1 MSKFTVACVQTN
13 TGLEME
19 PTIAALRPMVA
30 RAREMGADFIT
41 TPENVTLV
49 DRSRKRMLAKVRTE
63 VDHPAIPA
71 FQAMA
76 RETGAWLLAGSLTIK
91 LDDEHVANR
100 SYLFDA
106 QGAVVARYDKIHMFD
121 VDLKGGDSYRESA
134 TVRSGGEAVIAPT
147 PWGLLGMTVCYDL
160 RFAALYRALAHAGAS
175 FLTVPAA
182 FTAFTGKAHWHVLL
196 RARAI
201 ETGCFVIAP
210 AQVGK
215 HEDGRETYG
224 HSLVVAPWGE
234 VLLDGGDQVGVT
246 TAVID
251 TARVEEARSM
261 VPALTHDRPFKTPRP
276 ATVDGKARAAGD

>member
-1 MSKFTVACVQTN
+1 MTSFTVACVQTN

-19 PTIAALRPMVA
+19 PAIAALRPMVS

-63 VDHPAIPA
+63 ADHPAIPA
-71 FQAMA
+71 FQEMA
-76 RETGAWLLAGSLTIK
+76 REAGAWLLAGSLTIK

-210 AQVGK
+210 AQVGT

-251 TARVEEARSM
+251 TARIEEARGM
-261 VPALTHDRPFKTPRP
+261 VPSLTHDRAFKTPRP

>member
-1 MSKFTVACVQTN
+1 MTSFTVACVQTN

-19 PTIAALRPMVA
+19 PAIAALRPMVS

-49 DRSRKRMLAKVRTE
+49 DRSRKRMLAKVRAE
-63 VDHPAIPA
+63 ADHPAIPA
-71 FQAMA
+71 FQEMA

-210 AQVGK
+210 AQVGT

-251 TARVEEARSM
+251 TARIEEARGM
-261 VPALTHDRPFKTPRP
+261 VPSLTHDRAFKTPRP
-276 ATVDGKARAAGD
+276 ATVDNKARAAGD

>member
-1 MSKFTVACVQTN
+1 MTSFTVACVQTN

-19 PTIAALRPMVA
+19 PSIAALRPMVL

-41 TPENVTLV
+41 TPENVTLL

-63 VDHPAIPA
+63 ADHPAIPA

-100 SYLFDA
+100 SFLFDA
-106 QGAVVARYDKIHMFD
+106 EGSVVARYDKIHMFD

-251 TARVEEARSM
+251 TARVDEARGM
-261 VPALTHDRPFKTPRP
+261 VPSLTHDRPFKTPRP

>member
-1 MSKFTVACVQTN
+1 MTSFTVACVQTN

-19 PTIAALRPMVA
+19 PAIAALRPMVS

-63 VDHPAIPA
+63 ADHPAIPA
-71 FQAMA
+71 FQEMA
-76 RETGAWLLAGSLTIK
+76 RQTGAWLLAGSLTIK

-210 AQVGK
+210 AQVGT

-251 TARVEEARSM
+251 TARIEEARGM
-261 VPALTHDRPFKTPRP
+261 VPSLTHDRAFKTPRP
-276 ATVDGKARAAGD
+276 ATVDNKARAAGD

>member
-19 PTIAALRPMVA
+19 PAIAALRPMVA

-49 DRSRKRMLAKVRTE
+49 DRSRKRMLAKVRAE
-63 VDHPAIPA
+63 AGHPAIPA

-106 QGAVVARYDKIHMFD
+106 QGAVVARYNKIHMFD

-134 TVRSGGEAVIAPT
+134 TVRSGSEAVIAPT

-210 AQVGK
+210 AQVGT

-234 VLLDGGDQVGVT
+234 VLLDGGDHVGVT

-251 TARVEEARSM
+251 TARVEEARGM

-276 ATVDGKARAAGD
+276 AAVEGKARAAGD

>member
-1 MSKFTVACVQTN
+1 MSRFTVACVQTN

-19 PTIAALRPMVA
+19 PAIAALRPMVL

-49 DRSRKRMLAKVRTE
+49 DRSRKRMLAKVTTE
-63 VDHPAIPA
+63 ADHPAIPA
-71 FQAMA
+71 FRDMA

-100 SYLFDA
+100 SVLFDA
-106 QGAVVARYDKIHMFD
+106 QGAIVARYDKIHMFD

-234 VLLDGGDQVGVT
+234 VLADGGEEVGVT
-246 TAVID
+246 TAVIN
-251 TARVEEARSM
+251 TARIEEARGM
-261 VPALTHDRPFKTPRP
+261 VPSLTHDRPFKTPRP